1 MKALHIAAL
10 AAAAAAVAVPARAQD
25 ASEPRPAV
33 LSSGTLNATL
43 VGDLEVPDEG
53 DPDGK
58 ATVTI
63 TIDGTKL

>member
-1 MKALHIAAL
+1 MLK
-10 AAAAAAVAVPARAQD
+10 P
-25 ASEPRPAV
+25 
-33 LSSGTLNATL
+33 
-43 VGDLEVPDEG
+43 DLEVPDEG